1 MTQDSAALAA
11 TSFADYLRESIKRIR
26 GGESGV
32 LPVLVGLV
40 VIGAI
45 FQIQQPVFLSA
56 GNLTNLLIQ
65 GATFVLLG
73 MAEVFVLLLGEIDLS
88 IGYVAGVGAVVT
100 VALSAPPRNQSWWVS
115 VLAGRSGTTLSGL
128 LQGLNITRLR
138 LPSFVVTLAG
148 LIGWEGVLIF
158 LVDRAAG
165 GSGGGT
171 ISISNDVLRDLVGGD
186 LDPLAG
192 WIALAVVVVLF
203 AVYTLRR
210 DRRRRSVR
218 GRRG

>member
-115 VLAGRSGTTLSGL
+115 VLAGLAVTTLIGL
-128 LQGLNITRLR
+128 LQGLIITRLR

-165 GSGGGT
+165 DGELHVDGVLARADELGLGDDQRHPGGEDGPVQ
-171 ISISNDVLRDLVGGD
+171 D
-186 LDPLAG
+186 
-192 WIALAVVVVLF
+192 
-203 AVYTLRR
+203 
-210 DRRRRSVR
+210 DRRREGRVR
-218 GRRG
+218 PRVGRHDAS